1 MTRVRK
7 RFPSRIRTE
16 GFISIGELLG
26 RCDEPKS
33 PENVPGEAAQKPKA
47 PVCQARW
54 GRRSF
59 VYSLSGKPTERTPW
73 KRMISK

>member
-16 GFISIGELLG
+16 GFIPIGELLG
-26 RCDEPKS
+26 KCDEPKTQES
-33 PENVPGEAAQKPKA
+33 TSGEAARKSKA
-47 PVCQARW
+47 ALYQSRW
-54 GRRSF
+54 GRRSL
-59 VYSLSGKPTERTPW
+59 VYNLSGKSSERTPW

>member
-26 RCDEPKS
+26 RCEEPKM
-33 PENVPGEAAQKPKA
+33 PESIPGEAAEKPKA
-47 PVCQARW
+47 PVYQSRW

-59 VYSLSGKPTERTPW
+59 VYRLSGKPSERTPW
-73 KRMISK
+73 TRMISR